1 GPWPAR
7 ARLAVRCMGALRAKR
22 RRYPSALRSQVR
34 SFWPRHA
41 HADPPLRRRRDPLGS
56 GGGDPGLDTDFGAAG
71 ECRRDLPPA
80 PSLAGFGEAE
90 PDARYAARTAAVILA
105 RLCLTASSPS
115 CRWSRRVCPLST
127 TIMTLSKKRGD
138 WSRPDSVED
147 RPSSITIRSNARP
160 VSAITPRTLRSF
172 CGWYPPSR

>member
-1 GPWPAR
+1 MARTIIKKPAFRATRFLCEGSLPKAVHHGALFRSAGTSSTGTGNYSSGPWPAR

-41 HADPPLRRRRDPLGS
+41 HADPRLRSRRDPLGS

-80 PSLAGFGEAE
+80 ASLAGFGEAE
-90 PDARYAARTAAVILA
+90 PDARYAARTAPVILA
-105 RLCLTASSPS
+105 RL
-115 CRWSRRVCPLST
+115 
-127 TIMTLSKKRGD
+127 
-138 WSRPDSVED
+138 
-147 RPSSITIRSNARP
+147 
-160 VSAITPRTLRSF
+160 
-172 CGWYPPSR
+172 